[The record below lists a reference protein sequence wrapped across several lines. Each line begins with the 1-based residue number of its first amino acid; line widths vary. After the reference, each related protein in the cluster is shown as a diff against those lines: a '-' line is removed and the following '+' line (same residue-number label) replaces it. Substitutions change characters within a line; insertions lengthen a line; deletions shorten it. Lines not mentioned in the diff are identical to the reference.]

1 MLSLPS
7 EVQLDVLKS
16 LNFTQL
22 FSLKQANF
30 YFCNLINKYEGE
42 LARME
47 FFKID
52 IWQEA
57 IDNSIPL
64 FLQEEDSKF
73 ALIVAK
79 NSVFYVLNL
88 ENFPKS
94 IEEMIIVRCWLK
106 HLFKCAFEYC
116 NFRDVVFNPEMINI
130 LFDNYNTIPTQFNIQ
145 LARFVPSN
153 NFCKNLLDFVLTH
166 LSICELFIY
175 FTEVDIIEQ
184 YTDILFNILT
194 NRGNRFPHVFFQFLY
209 GLPALYD
216 LIVEHITTKDCSKI
230 VPYIR
235 LKIFFDANFKLSER
249 AEKVKIKQLNGVKYT
264 NYQISNINYSK
275 SRFYIYSREPE
286 GESSFYYLKIMKE

>member
-30 YFCNLINKYEGE
+30 YFRNLINKYEGE

-57 IDNSIPL
+57 IDKSIPL
-64 FLQEEDSKF
+64 FLHEEDSKF

-88 ENFPKS
+88 ENFPKN
-94 IEEMIIVRCWLK
+94 IEKMIIVRCWLEQ
-106 HLFKCAFEYC
+106 LFKCAFEYC

-130 LFDNYNTIPTQFNIQ
+130 LFDNYNKIPTQFNIRHTY
-145 LARFVPSN
+145 LSPSN
-153 NFCKNLLDFVLTH
+153 NLCKNLLDLVLNH
-166 LSICELFIY
+166 CAICELYIDFMDVKIK
-175 FTEVDIIEQ
+175 EQ
-184 YTDILFNILT
+184 YTDILFNILI
-194 NRGNRFPHVFFQFLY
+194 NEGNKFPKVFFQFSSEF
-209 GLPALYD
+209 PALCD

-230 VPYIR
+230 VPYILLR
-235 LKIFFDANFKLSER
+235 FSYKTNFKLSER
-249 AEKVKIKQLNGVKYT
+249 AEKVEIEQLDDVKFT
-264 NYQISNINYSK
+264 DYQISNI
-275 SRFYIYSREPE
+275 SRFY
-286 GESSFYYLKIMKE
+286 FYYKEPKAKFDLNTLTIIKK